1 MKDDDGSVKL
11 VCFSF
16 DQESKETFLT
26 LTLTSAT
33 KIMINI
39 LINKKVC
46 LGQMVAG
53 AAMDVF

>member
-16 DQESKETFLT
+16 DQESKETSLT

-39 LINKKVC
+39 LTNKKVC
-46 LGQMVAG
+46 LGQMVA
-53 AAMDVF
+53 AHMT